1 MLEPLSP
8 LSLLL
13 ISALPASSAAAGC
26 QRERTG
32 EEGEETEDTGISRT
46 QTLYE
51 KVSFPLETQSDSGSD
66 IIRQRMKTQTK
77 KDTHAIPCT
86 LAQSKVTVIKP
97 LSILITARLQV
108 MSHIKTGCFCLN
120 QIAPSK

>member
-13 ISALPASSAAAGC
+13 ISALSASSAAAGC

-77 KDTHAIPCT
+77 KDTHAI
-86 LAQSKVTVIKP
+86 AQSKVTVIKP
-97 LSILITARLQV
+97 LSILITAHLQV